1 MLILDIEHVVATE
14 FCNNL
19 VRYNLVTGSVL
30 VEGFLGTFG
39 LEIGID
45 TGLGHQVDG
54 WVAVVGVVALDGHIV
69 NLGTNAQCSVAWEGP
84 GGSGPGENA
93 QVVAEL
99 AVGRCLDGLEHLVA
113 VVYYSK
119 LGSNCLVLH
128 VAVASR
134 LVELV

>member
-30 VEGFLGTFG
+30 VEGFLSTFG

-69 NLGTNAQCSVAWEGP
+69 NLGTNA
-84 GGSGPGENA
+84 
-93 QVVAEL
+93 
-99 AVGRCLDGLEHLVA
+99 
-113 VVYYSK
+113 
-119 LGSNCLVLH
+119 
-128 VAVASR
+128 
-134 LVELV
+134 